1 MKDQENSKID
11 FDKEFS
17 MITNSPDDPRSS
29 KRWGY
34 ITALPSEYLIHF
46 KKGKLNEKS
55 SGQGASCFKWPRD
68 TVFIIPTSMKEIVFK
83 ANQLTSDNVDIK
95 VRGMVVYKINNPLK
109 IYKLINFSNRP
120 LAEEKLGHM
129 IADMCRSYVK
139 ELVAVLSVEDCI
151 RKRKEGIA
159 ETLKKSLSDVVSRE
173 NEGWGVEIVTVNVQ
187 DIFIQDLEIFQAMQ
201 MLYKSDKI
209 RESKLAEIQTEKE
222 LEIRRL
228 SNEKALGEHRK
239 AAELEKQ
246 EIKAELRENEII
258 LSRKNEE
265 KQFGLDQYRAE
276 EEEKLKEFRQNKDL
290 ELKKKV
296 LDFET
301 DSERKK
307 AEASSILHGEELSY
321 LEKRLSIEKNGSP
334 YSLEREF
341 IDKALPQ
348 IISAMTENMGDV
360 RYNII
365 QGEKGEGNIFTLVL
379 NQALEILREKQ
390 DRIRMDKHE

>member
-1 MKDQENSKID
+1 
-11 FDKEFS
+11 
-17 MITNSPDDPRSS
+17 
-29 KRWGY
+29 
-34 ITALPSEYLIHF
+34 
-46 KKGKLNEKS
+46 
-55 SGQGASCFKWPRD
+55 
-68 TVFIIPTSMKEIVFK
+68 
-83 ANQLTSDNVDIK
+83 
-95 VRGMVVYKINNPLK
+95 
-109 IYKLINFSNRP
+109 
-120 LAEEKLGHM
+120 
-129 IADMCRSYVK
+129 
-139 ELVAVLSVEDCI
+139 
-151 RKRKEGIA
+151 
-159 ETLKKSLSDVVSRE
+159 
-173 NEGWGVEIVTVNVQ
+173 
-187 DIFIQDLEIFQAMQ
+187 DLEIFQAMQ